1 MWKLRLHPTLL
12 PLIVWL
18 IITGQFSNYALLFIS
33 LCMHEFG
40 HLVVAYTLKV
50 KVKSCVI
57 MPYGGEIQFATR
69 WLITKKQQFMIAL
82 GGPIATF
89 LIYFVAFFLPKS
101 LSEPLQAIQG
111 VLLLINL
118 LPIWPLDGGRVL
130 EILWSDKKSLQATKT
145 SFLLISISLC
155 ITSLAI
161 SILYFPQSIFF
172 MLILFLL
179 LYQNINAF
187 RYRKYEQ
194 AFENVV
200 LNRLT
205 P

>member
-1 MWKLRLHPTLL
+1 MRKLKLHPTLL

-33 LCMHEFG
+33 LCLHEFG
-40 HLVVAYTLKV
+40 HLLIAYLLKV
-50 KVKSCVI
+50 KIKTCVI

-69 WLITKKQQFMIAL
+69 WLITKRQQFLIAL
-82 GGPIATF
+82 GGPITTLF
-89 LIYFVAFFLPKS
+89 IYILAFFLPKTI
-101 LSEPLQAIQG
+101 SEPLQSIQ
-111 VLLLINL
+111 VILLLINL

-130 EILWSDKKSLQATKT
+130 EILWSEKKSLQATKT
-145 SFLLISISLC
+145 SFLLVSITFC
-155 ITSLAI
+155 ATCFIIAFW
-161 SILYFPQSIFF
+161 YFPQSIYF

-179 LYQNINAF
+179 LYQNIQAF

-194 AFENVV
+194 AFENIV